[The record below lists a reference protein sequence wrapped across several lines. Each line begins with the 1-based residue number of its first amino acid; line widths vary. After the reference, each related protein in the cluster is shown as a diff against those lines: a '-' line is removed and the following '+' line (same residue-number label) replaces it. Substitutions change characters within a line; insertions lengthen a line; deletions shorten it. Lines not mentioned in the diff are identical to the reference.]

1 MTEQP
6 ARYAVQD
13 GLTARQFREQL
24 EAFDPDTLLAAVTAV
39 DITMDRCLELLAN
52 QVDDPTSRLADA
64 VRDLRADFENVL
76 DRLEE
81 RAARAASLLEM
92 VQDSDHERERDQE
105 PDEPALLERLR
116 QVYRERITEP

>member
-24 EAFDPDTLLAAVTAV
+24 AAFDPDTLLDAVTAV

-76 DRLEE
+76 NRLED
-81 RAARAASLLEM
+81 RAAHAASLLEM
-92 VQDSDHERERDQE
+92 IQDSDHERERDQE
-105 PDEPALLERLR
+105 PDDPRLAR
-116 QVYRERITEP
+116 DD